1 MLLHNPHMT
10 DSLIKDVSDTAFWIA
25 HYRAEET
32 ARKDA
37 LFRDPF
43 AARLA
48 GEHGAR
54 IAATMPRSEMIA
66 WTVVLRT
73 RIIDDYILN
82 AVKSGVDT
90 ILCLGAGLDARPYR
104 MELPATL
111 RWIEADYPKIIE
123 YKEQQLATETP
134 RCALER
140 VKIDLADRA
149 ARREFL
155 ANVDAQTKKCLVLT
169 EGVIPYLTEEDVASL
184 ADDLHA
190 MQHTQF
196 WITEYFS
203 SLMRKMRRRWRT
215 GMMRNAPFRFE
226 PQDWFEFFRQHGWQ
240 RKEIHYF
247 GDEGRRYR
255 RWPSSSI
262 LRRVMWMGMALLA
275 SRQSREAMRKAAGYV
290 LMERI

>member
-1 MLLHNPHMT
+1 MN

-32 ARKDA
+32 ARKDG

-48 GEHGAR
+48 GEHGAQ

-73 RIIDDYILN
+73 KIIDDYILN
-82 AVKSGVDT
+82 AIQSGVDT

-104 MELPATL
+104 MELPADL
-111 RWIEADYPKIIE
+111 HWIEADYPKVID
-123 YKEQQLATETP
+123 YKEERLSSDTP
-134 RCALER
+134 HCRLER
-140 VKIDLADRA
+140 VKIDLADVT

-155 ANVDAQTKKCLVLT
+155 SKVDTAAKKCLVLT
-169 EGVIPYLTEEDVASL
+169 EGVIPYLTEEQVASL

-190 MQHTQF
+190 MQHTQY
-196 WITEYFS
+196 WIAEYFS
-203 SLMRKMRRRWRT
+203 PLMQAMRRRWKT

-226 PQDWFEFFRQHGWQ
+226 PQEWFSFFRKHGWGP
-240 RKEIHYF
+240 KEIRYF
-247 GDEGRRYR
+247 AQEGQRYR
-255 RWPSSSI
+255 RWPASSWP
-262 LRRVMWMGMALLA
+262 RRLVWIVMGALA
-275 SRQSREAMRKAAGYV
+275 SRERREAMQKMAGYL

>member
-1 MLLHNPHMT
+1 MN

-32 ARKDA
+32 ARKDG

-54 IAATMPRSEMIA
+54 IAAIMPRSEMIA

-73 RIIDDYILN
+73 KIIDDYILN
-82 AVKSGVDT
+82 AIQWGVDT

-104 MELPATL
+104 MALPADL
-111 RWIEADYPKIIE
+111 HWIEADYPKVIE
-123 YKEQQLATETP
+123 YKEERLSLEAP
-134 RCALER
+134 HCRLER
-140 VKIDLADRA
+140 VKIDLADA
-149 ARREFL
+149 DARREFL
-155 ANVDAQTKKCLVLT
+155 SKVDVAAKKCLVLT
-169 EGVIPYLTEEDVASL
+169 EGVIPYLTEEQVGAL

-196 WITEYFS
+196 WIAEYFS
-203 SLMRKMRRRWRT
+203 PLMQAMRRRWKT

-226 PQDWFEFFRQHGWQ
+226 PQEWFSFFRKHGWAP
-240 RKEIHYF
+240 KEIRYF
-247 GDEGRRYR
+247 AQEGQRYR
-255 RWPSSSI
+255 RWPASSLPRRLMWI
-262 LRRVMWMGMALLA
+262 LMGALA
-275 SRQSREAMRKAAGYV
+275 SKERREAMQKMAGYL
-290 LMERI
+290 LMEKI

>member
-1 MLLHNPHMT
+1 MN

-32 ARKDA
+32 ARKDG

-48 GEHGAR
+48 GEHGAQ

-73 RIIDDYILN
+73 KIIDDYILN
-82 AVKSGVDT
+82 AIQSGVDT

-104 MELPATL
+104 MELPADL
-111 RWIEADYPKIIE
+111 HWIEADYPKVIE
-123 YKEQQLATETP
+123 YKEERLSSEAP
-134 RCALER
+134 RCRLER
-140 VKIDLADRA
+140 VKIDLADA
-149 ARREFL
+149 DARREFL
-155 ANVDAQTKKCLVLT
+155 SKVDASAKKCLVLT
-169 EGVIPYLTEEDVASL
+169 EGVIPYLTEEQVASL
-184 ADDLHA
+184 ADDLRA
-190 MQHTQF
+190 MQHTQY

-203 SLMRKMRRRWRT
+203 PLMQAMRRRWKT

-226 PQDWFEFFRQHGWQ
+226 PREWFSFFRQHGWGP
-240 RKEIHYF
+240 KEIRYF
-247 GDEGRRYR
+247 AQEGQRYR
-255 RWPSSSI
+255 RWPASS
-262 LRRVMWMGMALLA
+262 LPRRLVWIVMGVLA
-275 SRQSREAMRKAAGYV
+275 SKERRDAMQKMAGYL